1 MLKFVEVSVNITI
14 DRASIKLSDR
24 IRDADPL
31 LCALCDPEPVAAVY
45 GCKDCKGLVVC
56 GECKDAH
63 LKLKFSRGHS
73 IFDLKASSDHV
84 EEECHEHGEP
94 IKLCCKQC
102 HARACALCASID
114 HSGHKM
120 TTLRVGAQEERAK
133 LEQLIVE
140 VQGLYDAKLAGA
152 NKALMDYT
160 GDIAALKA
168 ELNELADRLIVLINE
183 KRALA
188 LAEIDAKA
196 AGYLER
202 LRAEKRAVEGLVS
215 RSRSCGRVAHRLL
228 HEGSDAEIYELTPV
242 SEQVC

>member
-14 DRASIKLSDR
+14 DRESIKLSDR
-24 IRDADPL
+24 IPSSDPPP
-31 LCALCDPEPVAAVY
+31 CAMCDSEVLDDAVY
-45 GCKDCKGLVVC
+45 GCKDCKGLLMC
-56 GECKDAH
+56 TACKDMH
-63 LKLKFSRGHS
+63 LRLRFSKGHS
-73 IFDLKASSDHV
+73 IYDLTKSADHAEV
-84 EEECHEHGEP
+84 ECREHGEP
-94 IKLCCKQC
+94 IKLCCEQC
-102 HARACALCASID
+102 HARACALCTSID

-215 RSRSCGRVAHRLL
+215 RSRSCGRVAQRLL
-228 HEGSDAEIYELTPV
+228 QEGSDAEIYELTPV
-242 SEQVC
+242 SE